1 MRPIS
6 LKISAFGPYAGV
18 TEIDMNQLGENGL
31 YLITGDTGA
40 GKTTIFDAICYAL
53 FGEPS
58 GPNRDAS
65 MFRSKYAA
73 SDTPTEVELTF
84 VHAKKEYRVRRN
96 PEYQRPAKKGEGM
109 TKQVADA
116 ELYLPDGN
124 VITKVKD
131 VTAKVESILGINRE
145 QFSQISMLAQGD
157 FLKLLLAETKDR
169 MEIFRELFKT
179 MYYQKLQYVLDDKR
193 KEVYGEAEDGKK
205 SVKQYI
211 DGIQVDKDDVLSIEV
226 SKAKDDKMT
235 TEDVVA
241 LLDKLIGQDMAE
253 QDSLNAE
260 LNKIN
265 TQLEEVN
272 GNIGA
277 AQTLIQ
283 AKKDM
288 EDAKAGLEKEEPK
301 LSAYEGIVKE
311 AEDALEAKTELEKKA
326 HRIEAELQRYDEVED
341 LKQSIADIDKEIEK
355 QTKLLDEKENKKS
368 ELFEQINKQKDELN
382 GIKDSGTEL
391 EKLNNEKRSV
401 EKEITEFA
409 EIGEDFDAFEKK
421 TDELKSA
428 QEQYKKDDASFGKLN
443 AMFEAMDQRFRD
455 GQAGI
460 LADKL
465 QDGEPCPVC
474 GSTLHPAKAHLTED
488 IPTEKALE
496 KAKKDS
502 ENARSIREKSAEKA
516 SGINKVLETMEVSLK
531 KKASDKL
538 GHEDIENLGEKI
550 EEAIDSKKNLLKQ
563 VMDKISVEEK
573 NIQRKKELEKTIP
586 DSENKFSTLVEEIGT
601 IQQNVKANKAS
612 KTEQEKQFEKL
623 SKDLQFEDK
632 KTAYKEM
639 NNLLEK
645 AEKLQKE
652 YEKAKENYDN
662 LKSKIDELKT
672 RINTIKESIKNS
684 KDVDLDVEIEKK
696 NQLDSAR
703 AVCVES
709 KGIVGS
715 RINNNENIRTSIIS
729 KADQIAEIEK
739 KLQWV
744 KALSDTANG
753 KLSGKEKIMLETYIQ
768 TTYFDRIIRR
778 ANLRFF
784 TMSSGQ
790 YELVRMKEASNA
802 RSKSGLELGVI
813 DHYNGS
819 ERSVKTL
826 SGGESFIASLSLALG
841 LSDEVQASA
850 GGIRVETMFVDE
862 GFGSLDSEALDMA
875 YKALA
880 GLTEGNKLV
889 GIISHVTELKNK
901 IDKQVVVTKE
911 KSGGS
916 RVEIVV

>member
-6 LKISAFGPYAGV
+6 LKITAFGPYAGV

-226 SKAKDDKMT
+226 SKAKDDKKT

-253 QDSLNAE
+253 QDSINAE

-550 EEAIDSKKNLLKQ
+550 EEAIDSKKILLKQ

-632 KTAYKEM
+632 KTASKEM

-645 AEKLQKE
+645 AEKLQEE

>member
-1 MRPIS
+1 
-6 LKISAFGPYAGV
+6 
-18 TEIDMNQLGENGL
+18 
-31 YLITGDTGA
+31 
-40 GKTTIFDAICYAL
+40 
-53 FGEPS
+53 
-58 GPNRDAS
+58 
-65 MFRSKYAA
+65 
-73 SDTPTEVELTF
+73 
-84 VHAKKEYRVRRN
+84 
-96 PEYQRPAKKGEGM
+96 
-109 TKQVADA
+109 
-116 ELYLPDGN
+116 
-124 VITKVKD
+124 
-131 VTAKVESILGINRE
+131 
-145 QFSQISMLAQGD
+145 
-157 FLKLLLAETKDR
+157 

-226 SKAKDDKMT
+226 GKAKDEKLT
-235 TEDVVA
+235 TEDVVE
-241 LLDKLIGQDMAE
+241 LLDKLIE
-253 QDSLNAE
+253 QDLAAQDSINEE
-260 LNKIN
+260 LAKIN
-265 TQLEEVN
+265 AQLEEVN

-277 AQTLIQ
+277 AQTLFQ

-288 EDAKAGLEKEEPK
+288 EDAKAGLETETPK

-311 AEDALEAKTELEKKA
+311 AEAALEVKPELEKKA
-326 HRIEAELQRYDEVED
+326 HRIETELQRYDEVED
-341 LKQSIADIDKEIEK
+341 LKQSIADFDKEIVK
-355 QTKLLDEKENKKS
+355 QTKLLDEKDNKKS
-368 ELFEQINKQKDELN
+368 ELFEQINNQKDELN

-409 EIGEDFDAFEKK
+409 EIAKDFDAFEKK
-421 TDELKSA
+421 ADELKSA
-428 QEQYKKDDASFGKLN
+428 QEQYKKDDASFGELN
-443 AMFEAMDQRFRD
+443 ALFEEMDQRFRD

-516 SGINKVLETMEVSLK
+516 SGINKVLETMEESLK
-531 KKASDKL
+531 KKASEKL

-550 EEAIDSKKNLLKQ
+550 EEAIDSKKILLKQ
-563 VMDKISVEEK
+563 VMDNISVEEK
-573 NIQRKKELEKTIP
+573 NIQRKKELEKAIP
-586 DSENKFSTLVEEIGT
+586 DSENRLSKLVDEIG
-601 IQQNVKANKAS
+601 IIKGNVEAYKAS
-612 KTEQEKQFEKL
+612 KTEQEKQLEKL

-632 KTAYKEM
+632 KTASKEM

-645 AEKLQKE
+645 AADLQKE
-652 YEKAKENYDN
+652 YDKAKKNYDN
-662 LKSKIDELKT
+662 LKAKIDELKT
-672 RINTIKESIKNS
+672 KINTIEDSIKNS
-684 KDVDLDVEIEKK
+684 KDVDLDAEIEKK
-696 NQLDSAR
+696 KQLDSAG
-703 AVCVES
+703 AECVEA
-709 KGIVGS
+709 KGVVSS
-715 RINNNENIRTSIIS
+715 RMNNNENIRSNIMS
-729 KADQIAEIEK
+729 KIDQIAEIEK

-784 TMSSGQ
+784 KMSSGQ
-790 YELVRMKEASNA
+790 YELIRMKEASNA

-880 GLTEGNKLV
+880 GLT
-889 GIISHVTELKNK
+889 
-901 IDKQVVVTKE
+901 
-911 KSGGS
+911 
-916 RVEIVV
+916 

>member
-277 AQTLIQ
+277 TQTLIQ

-288 EDAKAGLEKEEPK
+288 EDAKAELEKEEPK

-428 QEQYKKDDASFGKLN
+428 QEQYKKDDASFGELN

-645 AEKLQKE
+645 AEKLQEE